1 MVPKIYCRVKKH
13 TKADTS
19 KLNVVYLACKK
30 YLLMNFKKTF
40 LFLCLIIGVLCSGV
54 VNAQT
59 VKTQNLSNVRVD
71 DLSDAQL
78 RRYIAAIGANGLTDN
93 QLENRAIAS
102 GMKPEEI
109 KKLRDRVAKLQQA
122 DKKSLLKNNGNSD
135 GFNTSD
141 STRTSSGADTL
152 DAADKALAELKS
164 KIFGADLFS
173 TPSSSF
179 EPNTRIATPINYQVG
194 PDDDLLIDIYG
205 YSEASYNLKVNA
217 DGDINIPLV
226 GVVRVGGMSI
236 EQATARIK
244 SRLATI
250 YTELRTGNT
259 NVRVSLGNIRSIKV
273 VLTGEIVQPG
283 TYTLSSVGSVFNALY
298 QSGGPTENGSF
309 REIELIRGG
318 RKIATFDVYDFLL
331 RGEFK
336 NNTRLQ
342 DQDVIRVPTYR
353 KRVELI
359 GEVKRPGIFEMISNE
374 KLKDLLHFA
383 GDFTERAYQVRIKV
397 LKNTVTERKI
407 LDITADQFDTYPPA
421 SGDKF
426 FIDEILN
433 RFENRVTIE
442 GAVFRPGQFE
452 LEPGMTLKTLLQK
465 AEGLTEDA
473 FRNRAYITRTGTD
486 MQPKLI
492 SVDLNAVLT
501 NAASDVILQR
511 EDVVTISSIFD
522 LKEEYNVRVEGEVRQ
537 PGKFDFAEGMTIED
551 AIVQAG
557 GFKEGATSKRIE
569 VSRRVKNSDALS
581 TSAKTAEVFQINVE
595 QDLKAASATFVLQ
608 PFDIVSVRP
617 SEGYSVQRQVK
628 IEGEV
633 LYPGVYTLSKKDDRI
648 SDLITRAGGFTA
660 WAYAEGASLR
670 RTGPAKDSIE
680 LRKDFEKYL
689 VKQVRKNKN
698 EEAKFDKNPTVAPV
712 AGGAVDTILVD
723 KDNEDFDRND
733 FVGINLPQILKTPG
747 TKDDLFLEE
756 GDMLFIPK
764 ELQTVKVSGEVLSPV
779 TVVYSNNKTFISYV
793 RSSGGFTEKARR
805 KRSYIKYANGSVKS
819 ARKVFFF
826 NSYPSVRP
834 GSEIIVPEGAAKRPV
849 SVTEIIGVTS
859 SLLTIFFLVNSLK

>member
-1 MVPKIYCRVKKH
+1 
-13 TKADTS
+13 
-19 KLNVVYLACKK
+19 
-30 YLLMNFKKTF
+30 MNFKKTF
-40 LFLCLIIGVLCSGV
+40 LYLCLIIGVLCSGV

-59 VKTQNLSNVRVD
+59 VKTQNLRVD
-71 DLSDAQL
+71 DLTDAQL
-78 RRYIAAIGANGLTDN
+78 RRYIAAIGANGLTDT
-93 QLENRAIAS
+93 QLENRAMAS

-109 KKLRDRVAKLQQA
+109 KKLRERVSKLQMA
-122 DKKSLLKNNGNSD
+122 DQKSRMPSTGSSD
-135 GFNTSD
+135 EFTTD
-141 STRTSSGADTL
+141 STRVSSGADTL

-173 TPSSSF
+173 NASTTF
-179 EPNTRIATPINYQVG
+179 EPNTRIATPVNYQVG
-194 PDDDLLIDIYG
+194 PDDELLIDIYG
-205 YSEASYNLKVNA
+205 YSEATYNLKVSA

-244 SRLATI
+244 SRLSTI
-250 YTELRTGNT
+250 YTELNTGNT

-283 TYTLSSVGSVFNALY
+283 TYTLASVGSVFNALY
-298 QSGGPTENGSF
+298 HSGGPTENGSF

-318 RKIATFDVYDFLL
+318 RKIATFDIYDFLL

-336 NNTRLQ
+336 TNVRLR

-359 GEVKRPGIFEMISNE
+359 GEVKRPGIFEMIDSE
-374 KLKDLLHFA
+374 KLRDLLRFS
-383 GDFTERAYQVRIKV
+383 GDFTERAYQARIKV
-397 LKNTVTERKI
+397 LKNTARERKI
-407 LDITADQFDTYPPA
+407 SDITAEEFDTYFPS

-433 RFENRVTIE
+433 RFENRVSIE

-452 LEPGMTLKTLLQK
+452 LEPGMTLKQLLQK

-473 FRNRAYITRTGTD
+473 FRNRAYITRMGTD
-486 MQPKLI
+486 MQPRLI
-492 SVDLNAVLT
+492 PVDLNAILT
-501 NAASDVILQR
+501 NAASDITLQR

-537 PGKFDFAEGMTIED
+537 PGKFDFAEGMTVED

-557 GFKEGATSKRIE
+557 GFNEGATSTRIE
-569 VSRRVKNSDALS
+569 VSRRVRNSDALS
-581 TSAKTAEVFQINVE
+581 TSSKAAEVFQIIVA
-595 QDLKAASATFVLQ
+595 QDLKASAAPFVLQ

-617 SEGYSVQRQVK
+617 SEGYFVQRQVK
-628 IEGEV
+628 IIGEV

-648 SDLITRAGGFTA
+648 SDLIARAGGFTA
-660 WAYAEGASLR
+660 WAYADGASLR
-670 RTGPAKDSIE
+670 RSGPAKDSIE

-698 EEAKFDKNPTVAPV
+698 EESKSETKPTVSITS
-712 AGGAVDTILVD
+712 GAVDTILVD
-723 KDNEDFDRND
+723 RDNEDFNRNE

-747 TKDDLFLEE
+747 TKEDLFLEE
-756 GDMLFIPK
+756 GDVLHVPK
-764 ELQTVKVSGEVLSPV
+764 ELQTVRVSGEVLSPV
-779 TVVYSNNKTFISYV
+779 TIVYSNNKSFKSYV
-793 RSSGGFTEKARR
+793 RSAGGFTEKARR

-819 ARKVFFF
+819 ARKILFI
-826 NSYPSVRP
+826 NNYPSVKS
-834 GSEIIVPEGAAKRPV
+834 GAEIIIPEGSPRRPV
-849 SVTEIIGVTS
+849 SLTELIGITS
-859 SLLTIFFLVNSLK
+859 GLLTVFFLINSLN